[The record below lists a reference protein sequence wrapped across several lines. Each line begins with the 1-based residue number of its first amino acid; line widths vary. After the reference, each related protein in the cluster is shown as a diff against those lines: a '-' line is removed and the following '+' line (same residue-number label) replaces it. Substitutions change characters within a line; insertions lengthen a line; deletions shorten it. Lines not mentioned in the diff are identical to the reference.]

1 MRYAH
6 TTSGTTRFTPYLLE
20 ENHHLTPSWNLSL
33 AQCILLPKLGEDYG
47 GGGGHVLAETF
58 PSMRLTEINGD

>member
-1 MRYAH
+1 MPTLLVVLHVLRL
-6 TTSGTTRFTPYLLE
+6 TYLLE

-47 GGGGHVLAETF
+47 GGGHVLAETF

>member
-1 MRYAH
+1 MPTLLVVLHVLRL
-6 TTSGTTRFTPYLLE
+6 TYLLE